1 MAIFLPGKYYVF
13 PTRCSAQC
21 PKTHIHSDDQFLSM
35 LKLYYQKFSAPY
47 FFILIELMKK
57 VPFFC
62 YLFWYITCMLLHL
75 THLLIFQMIP
85 LVVISYILGIART
98 LFDTGTYMMYFLL
111 MQIQLVVQRNEQ
123 LLYNLLCF
131 YRVIVIVIID
141 IMVLLHFINVS
152 VLLPSK
158 NSYCAL

>member
-1 MAIFLPGKYYVF
+1 
-13 PTRCSAQC
+13 
-21 PKTHIHSDDQFLSM
+21 
-35 LKLYYQKFSAPY
+35 
-47 FFILIELMKK
+47 MKK

-62 YLFWYITCMLLHL
+62 YLFWYITCMLLPL

-158 NSYCAL
+158 NSYCALWNIGVGFRQICICLPWICQAVATPKVHVGFHPNVVASFYLPYWSRWSVSSFPF

>member
-1 MAIFLPGKYYVF
+1 
-13 PTRCSAQC
+13 
-21 PKTHIHSDDQFLSM
+21 
-35 LKLYYQKFSAPY
+35 
-47 FFILIELMKK
+47 
-57 VPFFC
+57 
-62 YLFWYITCMLLHL
+62 MLLPL

-141 IMVLLHFINVS
+141 IMVLLHFISVS